1 MSFQGS
7 CHCGAV
13 TFSVD
18 AELPTEA
25 LSCNCSICRRKGLL
39 LSFFPIS
46 AFTLNSGQDRSAPT
60 PSITTRSAISS
71 AESAVP
77 SPSPT
82 ALRRTAPR
90 CAPSTCA
97 ACLTLRWMRCR
108 STVTT
113 APASEIPRFQR

>member
-1 MSFQGS
+1 MPFQGS

-46 AFTLNSGQDRSAPT
+46 AFTLNSGQDQLSAYTFNQHKIRHQFCRVCGAQPF
-60 PSITTRSAISS
+60 AYG
-71 AESAVP
+71 
-77 SPSPT
+77 
-82 ALRRTAPR
+82 TAPDGAAMCAVNLR
-90 CAPSTCA
+90 CVPDVA
-97 ACLTLRWMRCR
+97 LDTLQIH
-108 STVTT
+108 SYDG
-113 APASEIPRFQR
+113 ASV

>member
-7 CHCGAV
+7 CHCGAI

-46 AFTLNSGQDRSAPT
+46 AFTLNSGQDQLSTYTFNHHKIRHQFCRVCGAQPF
-60 PSITTRSAISS
+60 AYG
-71 AESAVP
+71 
-77 SPSPT
+77 
-82 ALRRTAPR
+82 TAPDGAAM
-90 CAPSTCA
+90 CASTCA
-97 ACLTLRWMRCR
+97 ACLTLRSMHCR

>member
-46 AFTLNSGQDRSAPT
+46 AFTLNSGQDQLSTYTFNHHKIRHQFCRVCGAQ
-60 PSITTRSAISS
+60 
-71 AESAVP
+71 
-77 SPSPT
+77 PSPT

>member
-46 AFTLNSGQDRSAPT
+46 AFTLNSGQ
-60 PSITTRSAISS
+60 
-71 AESAVP
+71 
-77 SPSPT
+77 
-82 ALRRTAPR
+82 
-90 CAPSTCA
+90 
-97 ACLTLRWMRCR
+97 
-108 STVTT
+108 
-113 APASEIPRFQR
+113 

>member
-1 MSFQGS
+1 MATPFQGS

-46 AFTLNSGQDRSAPT
+46 AFTLNSGQDQLSAYTFNQHKIRHQFCRVCGAQPF
-60 PSITTRSAISS
+60 AYG
-71 AESAVP
+71 
-77 SPSPT
+77 
-82 ALRRTAPR
+82 TAPDGAAMCAVNLR
-90 CAPSTCA
+90 CVPDVALDALQIHSYDG
-97 ACLTLRWMRCR
+97 
-108 STVTT
+108 
-113 APASEIPRFQR
+113 ASV

>member
-46 AFTLNSGQDRSAPT
+46 AFTLSSGQDRLSTYTFNRHKIRHQFCRTCGAQPF
-60 PSITTRSAISS
+60 AYG
-71 AESAVP
+71 
-77 SPSPT
+77 
-82 ALRRTAPR
+82 TAPDGAAMCAVNLR
-90 CAPSTCA
+90 CVPDVVLDALQIHA
-97 ACLTLRWMRCR
+97 YDG
-108 STVTT
+108 
-113 APASEIPRFQR
+113 ASV

>member
-46 AFTLNSGQDRSAPT
+46 AFTLNSGQDQLSTYTFNHHRIRHQFCRVCGAQPF
-60 PSITTRSAISS
+60 AYG
-71 AESAVP
+71 
-77 SPSPT
+77 
-82 ALRRTAPR
+82 TAPR
-90 CAPSTCA
+90 CAPLTCA
-97 ACLTLRWMRCR
+97 ACLTSRWMRCR
-108 STVTT
+108 STPTT